1 MRLAKIQCRRGPDRR
16 RTTAG
21 DRWAGSPLRTQ
32 AFVAVARSSGLRSRR
47 AQASPLPS
55 SPVVR
60 WIAPLL
66 PLKKKSRRNRRAPG
80 ALAGGKHGCDE
91 RSRSEQTGSSP
102 VGGDRKIADVSAV
115 NRRHCRIKDAIWA
128 IWVIC
133 GQFARAGGRP
143 SCLCV
148 FVFAMSSVFFSVSL
162 SVPLWFT
169 RWAAT
174 KKGLTPALPVLP
186 RGACRTSAP
195 TRSGLF
201 PRESGRSQ
209 SGVRS
214 R

>member
-1 MRLAKIQCRRGPDRR
+1 MPTDHPDNADGRSRDPSTWRGPSRR

-21 DRWAGSPLRTQ
+21 DHWAGSPLRTL

-60 WIAPLL
+60 WMAPPL
-66 PLKKKSRRNRRAPG
+66 PKKRKNRRNRRAPG
-80 ALAGGKHGCDE
+80 TSAGGKHGCDE
-91 RSRSEQTGSSP
+91 RSRSDQTGSSP

-133 GQFARAGGRP
+133 GQFARAGRRP

-148 FVFAMSSVFFSVSL
+148 FVFAMFSVFLSVSL
-162 SVPLWFT
+162 CLCGSTAGRRGCYNPEPVP
-169 RWAAT
+169 
-174 KKGLTPALPVLP
+174 V
-186 RGACRTSAP
+186 
-195 TRSGLF
+195 
-201 PRESGRSQ
+201 
-209 SGVRS
+209 
-214 R
+214 